1 MEPYPRLL
9 LRFVYEVVS
18 LAALIRA
25 AVDENMPNG
34 QLQPG
39 RVVARKDG
47 KQGYFVY
54 VGVRRY
60 LALRRLLE
68 QTHDPRFAVFNAY
81 VDAGLSELHMFVR
94 AKMENEDDKGE
105 RLGLSVL
112 EEAFGLSKIRD
123 SLSPE
128 MLDADLRR
136 LYDLSIKLPPEKL
149 KKLYDIERRTGS
161 RFTVAQLER
170 LSAIKEEK
178 DFYLAAASTS
188 GFGFKADDVEKAVRG
203 KQGAYTLE
211 WFGDVFPEYE
221 SAAPRAAEPVRPV
234 QEGDGEDHEQGRHL
248 EVDEPAVIL
257 ARCPRCSARNM
268 LHVEGHIETRHIPPD
283 PEEAPVTAAVVE
295 TIGVDGFDC
304 WRCGKKFFAFL
315 KHLEGRRYAA
325 DTSLSEKLVDPE
337 TVVEAIDVRYDHD
350 EKVWQRI
357 VDGKVAG
364 HVDVSGEAGPEKKD
378 GR

>member
-1 MEPYPRLL
+1 VEPYPRLL

-25 AVDENMPNG
+25 AVDENTPNG

-81 VDAGLSELHMFVR
+81 VDADLSELHMFVR

-105 RLGLSVL
+105 RRGLSVL

-128 MLDADLRR
+128 MLDADLKR

-203 KQGAYTLE
+203 KQGAYVLE

-234 QEGDGEDHEQGRHL
+234 QEGDGEDDEQGRHL

-257 ARCPRCSARNM
+257 ARCPRCAARNM

-325 DTSLSEKLVDPE
+325 DISLSEKLIDPE

-350 EKVWQRI
+350 EKVWQKI

-364 HVDVSGEAGPEKKD
+364 HVDVSGEAGPEKD

>member
-1 MEPYPRLL
+1 M

-25 AVDENMPNG
+25 AVDENTPNG

-81 VDAGLSELHMFVR
+81 VDADLSELHMFVR

-128 MLDADLRR
+128 MLDADLKR

-203 KQGAYTLE
+203 KQGAYVLE

-234 QEGDGEDHEQGRHL
+234 QEGDGEDDEQGRHL

-325 DTSLSEKLVDPE
+325 DISLSEKLIDPE

-350 EKVWQRI
+350 EKVWQKI

-364 HVDVSGEAGPEKKD
+364 HVDVSGEAGPEKD